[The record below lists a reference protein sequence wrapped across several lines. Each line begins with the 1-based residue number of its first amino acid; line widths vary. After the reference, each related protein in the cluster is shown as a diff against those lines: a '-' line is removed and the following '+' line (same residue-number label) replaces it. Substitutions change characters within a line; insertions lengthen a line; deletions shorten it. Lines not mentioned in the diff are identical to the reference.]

1 MKHITLLLLS
11 LVVITSACTASQA
24 GRGQAGKLAVPSQWN
39 LVSFGKAGA
48 ETPVIEGSSITL
60 KFEANDQVSG
70 TGGCNSYGGKYETQ
84 GDTLTFKD
92 ITSTLKACA
101 GEQVS
106 QQEQRYFE
114 ALQTAAR
121 IEIAADNLTIWY
133 EGGQSKLNF
142 AKNNSANDRPQ
153 WVALTG
159 AAHGNGC
166 TGNCPAIFKEMRY
179 GSSGGQLGG

>member
-1 MKHITLLLLS
+1 M
-11 LVVITSACTASQA
+11 
-24 GRGQAGKLAVPSQWN
+24 
-39 LVSFGKAGA
+39 SFGKAGA

-60 KFEANDQVSG
+60 HFAENDQVSG

-101 GEQVS
+101 GEQVT
-106 QQEQRYFE
+106 QQELRYFE

-121 IEIAADNLTIWY
+121 IEISGDNLTIWY

-142 AKNNSANDRPQ
+142 VK
-153 WVALTG
+153 G
-159 AAHGNGC
+159 
-166 TGNCPAIFKEMRY
+166 
-179 GSSGGQLGG
+179 